1 MVQMWSTIKMKLNCH
16 DRLDQVRFVTK
27 TRQENDVTNCISLLY
42 TETKTKLSRLSDR
55 MWSMVK
61 TRQDNDMSDSR
72 GSIDAENDNE
82 LLWLIVSGVVCDKN
96 QTEQWCDWPYKHG
109 ICQKRN
115 WTFMTDRTDYC
126 L

>member
-1 MVQMWSTIKMKLNCH
+1 MKLNCH

-82 LLWLIVSGVVCDKN
+82 LL
-96 QTEQWCDWPYKHG
+96 
-109 ICQKRN
+109 
-115 WTFMTDRTDYC
+115 
-126 L
+126 